1 MDEAVVKKT
10 IMVQPNLPRFLREG
24 DKAVLVTKVFNTS
37 DKKVNGEARM
47 QIIDPETGKVVWR
60 KSQKYNVDANGT
72 ATLNFDVEGLQRVP
86 ISIRW

>member
-47 QIIDPETGKVVWR
+47 QIIDPRRG
-60 KSQKYNVDANGT
+60 
-72 ATLNFDVEGLQRVP
+72 
-86 ISIRW
+86 RWYGRSRRNIMWMPMAPLP